1 VLPQCPLESRGRLGL
16 CEAGR
21 ACTQGP
27 SPDLWVWV
35 SVGTSFNGFYV
46 AWTNV
51 SCSVPGSV
59 KLEAPCQRS
68 CVHWLQVRMLGS
80 NSNFSKAKAKDQA
93 GESRFLSELPG
104 SGEAMAL

>member
-1 VLPQCPLESRGRLGL
+1 MGAWVCVRPGVRVPRGRALISGY
-16 CEAGR
+16 GS
-21 ACTQGP
+21 QWGP
-27 SPDLWVWV
+27 H
-35 SVGTSFNGFYV
+35 FNGFYV

-68 CVHWLQVRMLGS
+68 CVHWLQARMLGS

-93 GESRFLSELPG
+93 RESRFLSELPG
-104 SGEAMAL
+104 SGEAAAL